1 MDFPWISH
9 DLVHFP
15 SRMAGDASGA
25 LRLSEAAA
33 AMRAHGEKLR
43 SYAKDAP
50 EKGDFTVV
58 GLDIIITREMI
69 PFSCLK
75 MIPLPNNYT

>member
-1 MDFPWISH
+1 
-9 DLVHFP
+9 
-15 SRMAGDASGA
+15 MAGDASGA

-33 AMRAHGEKLR
+33 AMRAHGQKLR

-58 GLDIIITREMI
+58 GLDMIITIHDIMI
-69 PFSCLK
+69 YMRIY
-75 MIPLPNNYT
+75 MII